1 MQGGAVYQIT
11 NGQGA
16 TVVRPGVVQAAPGI
30 VQAAPGIVQAAPGM
44 TVLNPGNLVGT
55 GRRTYINQR
64 LPFVGTG
71 TLTFNTQDIAWTLP
85 AQRPQIIFLNEDDS
99 DDRERPRHYNHYH
112 GANGVPYSYNMAR
125 ERHHFHGHPGHFM
138 AHSYPPQYP
147 VGQQVIVP
155 PPQSQ
160 PQDNFNVHGILE
172 YGRLTTVF
180 PESNFTTLPDFIQQE
195 LQRAYGQYSRTEVT
209 VEAVNGQYT
218 IRGKPKEP
226 VTRTVHVQQRVA
238 PRVSPRTRYVH
249 VHVPV
254 PQMSKTAPSDEEQI
268 RELTA
273 SSQSKHRATT
283 SEPKEA

>member
-1 MQGGAVYQIT
+1 MEGGGVYQIT
-11 NGQGA
+11 NGQGV
-16 TVVRPGVVQAAPGI
+16 TVMRPGVVQAAPGI

-99 DDRERPRHYNHYH
+99 DDRQRPRHYNHYH
-112 GANGVPYSYNMAR
+112 GPDGVPYSYNMGGR

-155 PPQSQ
+155 QSQ
-160 PQDNFNVHGILE
+160 SQLQDNFNVHGILE

-180 PESNFTTLPDFIQQE
+180 PESNFSTLPDFIQQE
-195 LQRAYGQYSRTEVT
+195 LQRAYGQYSRTEVNI
-209 VEAVNGQYT
+209 EAINGQYT
-218 IRGKPKEP
+218 IRGKPKEQ
-226 VTRTVHVQQRVA
+226 VVRTVQVPRRVA
-238 PRVSPRTRYVH
+238 PRVSPRTRYVQ

-254 PQMSKTAPSDEEQI
+254 PQTSKTASSDEEQT
-268 RELTA
+268 RA
-273 SSQSKHRATT
+273 SSQTKHRATT

>member
-1 MQGGAVYQIT
+1 MEGGGVYQIT

-16 TVVRPGVVQAAPGI
+16 TVLRPGVVQAAPGL
-30 VQAAPGIVQAAPGM
+30 VHAAPGIVQAAPGM
-44 TVLNPGNLVGT
+44 TVLNPGTLVGT

-85 AQRPQIIFLNEDDS
+85 AQRQQIIFLNEDES
-99 DDRERPRHYNHYH
+99 AERERPRHYNHYH

-125 ERHHFHGHPGHFM
+125 ERHHFHGHPGHLM
-138 AHSYPPQYP
+138 AHSYPPYP

-155 PPQSQ
+155 QSQSQ

-195 LQRAYGQYSRTEVT
+195 LQRAYGQYSRTEVNI
-209 VEAVNGQYT
+209 EAINGQYT

-226 VTRTVHVQQRVA
+226 VVRTVQIPRRVV
-238 PRVSPRTRYVH
+238 PRVSPRTRYVQ
-249 VHVPV
+249 VHVPA
-254 PQMSKTAPSDEEQI
+254 PHSSKTASSDEERT
-268 RELTA
+268 RELPA
-273 SSQSKHRATT
+273 SSQTKQRAPTI
-283 SEPKEA
+283 EQKEA